1 MEIIIILEIK
11 KKLKFNFSKIC
22 PLNSYSRKNIGYLVS
37 IQNGNE
43 TIIETDDDNYPK
55 NNFLKFLDLKH
66 EVNEIREVGWINVY
80 KKFTKKFK
88 HLAQRF
94 AAE

>member
-1 MEIIIILEIK
+1 MSF
-11 KKLKFNFSKIC
+11 KFLFK
-22 PLNSYSRKNIGYLVS
+22 KNIGYLVS

-66 EVNEIREVGWINVY
+66 EVNEIRRSDGQMFI
-80 KKFTKKFK
+80 KKNLQKNLNIWPRGLPLNKIENCPTFKK
-88 HLAQRF
+88 
-94 AAE
+94 